1 MDGVLQSP
9 DEDTDFDVLIHTHTH
24 THTHTRVYL
33 SDMQTHLLST
43 YTERKSSQEV
53 P

>member
-1 MDGVLQSP
+1 MESYNHQMKI
-9 DEDTDFDVLIHTHTH
+9 LILMSLSTHTY
-24 THTHTRVYL
+24 TRVYL
-33 SDMQTHLLST
+33 SDMHTHLLST